1 MRMFSPSTPVAV
13 TDGKWGDSMKT
24 RRLSRAVAL
33 LFVLGSVT
41 VGLVA
46 AGSAGAA
53 SDSSDSSNQFSNL
66 KPIKAPNP
74 CPNTDGVSADE
85 IKVGTIGTTSGALA
99 PFYGSIID
107 GVKARVAKA
116 NAEGELG
123 KRKITLVN
131 ADDAGDT
138 SRNVTAAQ
146 QLVEDDKV
154 FGIITNTPAGDASG
168 QYLNQQKVPV
178 VGWQLGLPVYGTYT
192 NYFGMQN
199 ANTKNIKTDFTS
211 RNADVVKA
219 LGGTKLALVGNSI
232 ANGVIFTEQVKYA
245 ADHTKG
251 LKTVLINHDIPPG
264 TTEMGSI
271 ADQIKQSGA
280 DSLYLVLDTGGQNAL
295 IAALKQAGVKLKP
308 IVIPGGYSPAVL
320 NIPTYDDVYFG
331 VEFKP
336 YEITPAWPG
345 LTEYKKWMASTSP
358 SAALSQLTGVGWISA
373 NTFIEGLKAAGV
385 SCPTRKAFIN
395 NLRLEKGYTADGFF
409 DDIPINFADVFNK
422 PFTCVHYVHVENK
435 QFVPQFNGK
444 PFCAKQLFKNN
455 KALKNVQ
462 APVTTTTVAPA
473 TTAAP

>member
-1 MRMFSPSTPVAV
+1 VADKLV
-13 TDGKWGDSMKT
+13 GGSMT
-24 RRLSRAVAL
+24 VRRWSRAIAGLCVVAL
-33 LFVLGSVT
+33 ASI
-41 VGLVA
+41 GLLATGV
-46 AGSAGAA
+46 AGAA
-53 SDSSDSSNQFSNL
+53 DSGTQFDNL
-66 KPIKAPNP
+66 KPIKAPSP
-74 CPNTDGVSADE
+74 CKNDPGVSDTE

-99 PFYGSIID
+99 PFYGSIIE
-107 GVKARVAKA
+107 GTKARIAKA

-123 KRKITLVN
+123 DRKITLVN
-131 ADDAGDT
+131 VDDAGDT

-146 QLVEDDKV
+146 QLVEEDKV

-168 QYLNQQKVPV
+168 QYLHDQKVPV
-178 VGWQLGLPVYGTYT
+178 VGWQLGLPVYGTYP

-199 ANTKNIKTDFTS
+199 ANTKDIKTDFTS

-219 LGGTKLALVGNSI
+219 LGGTKLALIGNSI

-331 VEFKP
+331 IEFKP
-336 YEITPAWPG
+336 YEITPEWPG
-345 LTEYKKWMASTSP
+345 LTEYKKWMASTAP

-395 NLRLEKGYTADGFF
+395 NLRLEKGYTGNGFF
-409 DDIPINFADVFNK
+409 DDLPINFSEVYNK
-422 PFTCVHYVHVENK
+422 AFTCVHYVHVENK

-455 KALKNVQ
+455 KTLKNVEV
-462 APVTTTTVAPA
+462 PTTTTTTAPA
-473 TTAAP
+473 PTAAP

>member
-1 MRMFSPSTPVAV
+1 
-13 TDGKWGDSMKT
+13 MKT
-24 RRLSRAVAL
+24 RRLSRVVAL
-33 LFVLGSVT
+33 LFVLATVSVGLVT
-41 VGLVA
+41 VGT
-46 AGSAGAA
+46 AGAA
-53 SDSSDSSNQFSNL
+53 SDPSDQFDNL
-66 KPIKAPNP
+66 KPIKAPSP
-74 CPNTDGVSADE
+74 CPNKDGVSASE
-85 IKVGTIGTTSGALA
+85 IKVGTIGTTSGTLA
-99 PFYGSIID
+99 AFYGSIID
-107 GVKARVAKA
+107 GVKARIAKA
-116 NAEGELG
+116 NADGELG
-123 KRKITLVN
+123 DRKITLVN

-146 QLVEDDKV
+146 QLVEEDKV
-154 FGIITNTPAGDASG
+154 FGIISNTPAGDASG
-168 QYLNQQKVPV
+168 EYLNSQKVPV

-199 ANTKNIKTDFTS
+199 ANTKDIKTDFTS

-251 LKTVLINHDIPPG
+251 MKTVLLNHDIPPG

-295 IAALKQAGVKLKP
+295 TSALKQAGVKLKA
-308 IVIPGGYSPAVL
+308 IVIPGGYSPVVL
-320 NIPTYDDVYFG
+320 NLPSYDDVYFG
-331 VEFKP
+331 IEFKP
-336 YEITPAWPG
+336 YELTPAWPG
-345 LTEYKKWMASTSP
+345 LTEYKKWMASTAP

-409 DDIPINFADVFNK
+409 DDAQTTIDFSKVFNK
-422 PFTCVHYVHVENK
+422 PFTCVYYVHVANK
-435 QFVPQFNGK
+435 QFVPQFDGK

-455 KALKNVQ
+455 KTLKNVQ
-462 APVTTTTVAPA
+462 APATTTVAPTT